1 MIIIIIFIFFLIA
14 LTDFQMNQY
23 IAKHIYQ
30 DGKTFTYNEIQQKYP
45 LIITNHKKPIYIF
58 FHICTQGN
66 NWNKILTSQLKC
78 IISSGLY
85 DKCTTI
91 WYGCS
96 CNMCVSLL
104 KDYFAPYDKIKP
116 LSNAMCN
123 EVNSYENMTLNNMI
137 IFCRELQFDA
147 NCLYIHTKGTS
158 QKSKSQNAW
167 RDYMMYWLVKEH
179 EISLELLNRGF
190 YTVGTLYNNSI
201 VFGSIVF
208 GRKHYSG
215 NFFWVKSKYMKN
227 LPIIYNISN
236 RYEAESLIFK
246 NYTPG
251 KHACINKDIFISTYS
266 GLYKYNIK
274 IIPQPKENLEYIIV

>member
-14 LTDFQMNQY
+14 ITNIQINQY
-23 IAKHIYQ
+23 LAKYIYQ
-30 DGKTFTYNEIQQKYP
+30 DGETFTYNEIQQKYP
-45 LIITNHKKPIYIF
+45 LVITNHKKPIYIF

-66 NWNKILTSQLKC
+66 NWNKILTFQLKC

-123 EVNSYENMTLNNMI
+123 EINSYENMTLNNMI
-137 IFCRELQFDA
+137 IFCRELKFDA

-167 RDYMMYWLVKEH
+167 RDYMMHWLVKEH
-179 EISLELLNRGF
+179 EISLELLNIGF
-190 YTVGTLYNNSI
+190 YTVGTLYKNSTI
-201 VFGSIVF
+201 LGKI
-208 GRKHYSG
+208 YSG

-251 KHACINKDIFISTYS
+251 KHACINKDVFISFLYF
-266 GLYKYNIK
+266 GLYKHNIS
-274 IIPQPKENLEYIIV
+274 IIQQPKENLEYIIV

>member
-1 MIIIIIFIFFLIA
+1 MIIIIIFIFLFIA
-14 LTDFQMNQY
+14 ITNIKINEY
-23 IAKHIYQ
+23 VAKHIYQ
-30 DGKTFTYNEIQQKYP
+30 DGETFTYNEIQQKYP
-45 LIITNHKKPIYIF
+45 LVITNHKKPIYIF

-116 LSNAMCN
+116 LQNAMCN
-123 EVNSYENMTLNNMI
+123 EINSYENMTLNNMI
-137 IFCRELQFDA
+137 IFCRELKFDA
-147 NCLYIHTKGTS
+147 NCLYIHTKGTT
-158 QKSKSQNAW
+158 QRSKPQNAW
-167 RDYMMYWLVKEH
+167 RDYMMHWIVKEH

-190 YTVGTLYNNSI
+190 YTVGTLYQKDI
-201 VFGSIVF
+201 FF
-208 GRKHYSG
+208 FKRYYSG

-236 RYEAESLIFK
+236 RFKAEFLIFK

-251 KHACINKDIFISTYS
+251 KHACINKDVFISLLYV
-266 GLYKYNIK
+266 GLYKHNIS
-274 IIPQPKENLEYIIV
+274 IIQQPKENLEYIIV

>member
-1 MIIIIIFIFFLIA
+1 MIIIIIFIIIFFLLLI
-14 LTDFQMNQY
+14 TNIQINEY
-23 IAKHIYQ
+23 VAKNIFL

-45 LIITNHKKPIYIF
+45 LIINNHKKPIYVF

-66 NWNKILTSQLKC
+66 NWNKILTSQLKY

-116 LSNAMCN
+116 LQNAMCN
-123 EVNSYENMTLNNMI
+123 EVKSYENMTLNNMI
-137 IFCRELQFDA
+137 IFCRELLIDA
-147 NCLYIHTKGTS
+147 NCLYIHTKGTTER
-158 QKSKSQNAW
+158 SKSQNAW
-167 RDYMMYWLVKEH
+167 RDYMMHWLVKEH

-190 YTVGTLYNNSI
+190 YTVGALYKNFSI
-201 VFGSIVF
+201 
-208 GRKHYSG
+208 GRHYSG

-251 KHACINKDIFISTYS
+251 KHASINKDVLFSFLIFHPTQYKEKINIIS
-266 GLYKYNIK
+266 
-274 IIPQPKENLEYIIV
+274 QPKENLEYIIV

>member
-1 MIIIIIFIFFLIA
+1 MIIIILFILLLIA

-23 IAKHIYQ
+23 IAKQIYQ

-45 LIITNHKKPIYIF
+45 LIINNHKKPIYVF

-116 LSNAMCN
+116 LQNAMCN
-123 EVNSYENMTLNNMI
+123 EVKSYENMTLNNMI
-137 IFCRELQFDA
+137 IFCRELQIDA
-147 NCLYIHTKGTS
+147 NCLYIHTKGTT
-158 QKSKSQNAW
+158 QRSKSQNAW
-167 RDYMMYWLVKEH
+167 RDYMMYWIVKEH
-179 EISLELLNRGF
+179 EISLELLNRDF
-190 YTVGTLYNNSI
+190 YTVGTLY
-201 VFGSIVF
+201 V
-208 GRKHYSG
+208 GRQRHYPG

-236 RYEAESLIFK
+236 RYKAEFLIFK

-251 KHACINKDIFISTYS
+251 KHASINKEVFISFLYF

-274 IIPQPKENLEYIIV
+274 IIPQPKENLEYIII